1 MGISGKIVTDIEYAS
16 DCVLF
21 NVKHKRFK
29 KADFVQY
36 NDIARYLMDDEEE

>member
-29 KADFVQY
+29 LDLVYIINSFSFFY
-36 NDIARYLMDDEEE
+36 M

>member
-21 NVKHKRFK
+21 NVKPKRFK
-29 KADFVQY
+29 LDLVYVINSFSFFY
-36 NDIARYLMDDEEE
+36 M